1 VELVVSGPEAD
12 RIGDALATLCL
23 SPLPSWIAVAREVV
37 RSRAEDAQMRA
48 DAAAREGIV
57 VAGDGTVAAETAS
70 AVAAVALDVSHV
82 VPPSRTAAAL
92 EDLALAERAVLEDP
106 EAARLVLEV
115 VGELTG
121 ASSSELALEPPA
133 RRPRLRSPGRLHSHD
148 VHDAGEVTGPGV
160 PGRRVPL
167 VAAEQLGM
175 DVMTT
180 LLVQEPTLVPPF
192 SVFAGTRR
200 GQAIG
205 ALVWNFESEEEA
217 QNFRAGVLG
226 AVARSGRWPAPL
238 RPTVT
243 VIETADA
250 CLEIAAEG
258 PEVETEIA

>member
-1 VELVVSGPEAD
+1 MELVVSGPEAD
-12 RIGDALATLCL
+12 RIGDALATLCF

-70 AVAAVALDVSHV
+70 AVAAVAVDVSDV

-148 VHDAGEVTGPGV
+148 MHGAGEVTGPGV

-180 LLVQEPTLVPPF
+180 LLVRRPTLVPPAATL
-192 SVFAGTRR
+192 VAPRR

-226 AVARSGRWPAPL
+226 VFRWPAPRL
-238 RPTVT
+238 